1 MRNKYIVDPS
11 RNCACDCEEHMFN
24 DNEASLQFAF
34 KCQNSFGA
42 VGVQVR
48 ILGGATF
55 SYTAL
60 CDEYGMALF
69 TVPLDDY
76 AEHFKDWTDPP
87 ETPED
92 DILPDK
98 EKEENAFIEV
108 GCAGGKWYR
117 FDNIQAYYRNC
128 SKDNPYRYVLTTFP
142 DETQENVYRWDY
154 NVPATEVETIGK
166 GLNLEEGELTVAAG
180 DGLTYSRDGDLKAS
194 LSKPLK
200 FGDKDTESE
209 GQIQIDTGEGL
220 YVGKK
225 GSENEGKLCAT
236 KYEFIAGLN
245 VEIEEETDE
254 QGNKRIT
261 ISATGGGGGAGSY
274 PTRHTFE
281 TVTISPEEISQNG
294 DGTE

>member
-1 MRNKYIVDPS
+1 MRNKYIVDPF
-11 RNCACDCEEHMFN
+11 RNCTCDCEEHMFN

-34 KCQNSFGA
+34 KCNNSFA
-42 VGVQVR
+42 ATVQVR
-48 ILGGATF
+48 VLGKHTF
-55 SYTAL
+55 SYTAIR
-60 CDEYGMALF
+60 DEYGMALF

-76 AEHFKDWTDPP
+76 AEYFKDWTDPP
-87 ETPED
+87 KNPDE
-92 DILPDK
+92 DILP
-98 EKEENAFIEV
+98 EEAEEENAFIEV
-108 GCAGGKWYR
+108 GGSCGTWYR

-128 SKDNPYRYVLTTFP
+128 SEDNPYRYVLTTVP
-142 DETQENVYRWDY
+142 DETQENVYRWEY

-180 DGLTYSRDGDLKAS
+180 DGLTYSKAGDLKAS
-194 LSKPLK
+194 LDKPLK
-200 FGDKDTESE
+200 FGDKDTENE
-209 GQIQIDTGEGL
+209 GKIQIDTGEGL

-245 VEIEEETDE
+245 VEIAEETDE

-261 ISATGGGGGAGSY
+261 ISATGGGSGAGSY

-281 TVTISPEEISQNG
+281 TVTVSPEEVSQDG
-294 DGTE
+294 VGTE